1 MKIINYIWDVL
12 VDYSEE
18 LYRFRQR
25 YYKTSLFD
33 RYIWKDQLW
42 KTLY

>member
-1 MKIINYIWDVL
+1 MKFINRLWDVL

-18 LYRFRQR
+18 LYNFRQR

-33 RYIWKDQLW
+33 RYI
-42 KTLY
+42 